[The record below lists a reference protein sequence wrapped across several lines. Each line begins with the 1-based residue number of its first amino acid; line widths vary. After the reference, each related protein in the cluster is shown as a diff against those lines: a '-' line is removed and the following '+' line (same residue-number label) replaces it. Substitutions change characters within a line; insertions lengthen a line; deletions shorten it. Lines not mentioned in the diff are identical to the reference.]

1 MYFGRLLTAMV
12 TPFDENGALNIPA
25 AKELVEHLI
34 QTGSDGIVV
43 AGTTGESPQ
52 LSAEEKDEL
61 LKAVIEQAAGRV
73 SIVMGTG
80 TNSTAHSI
88 ENTRR
93 AEELGA
99 DGVMLVVPYY
109 NKPPQEAL
117 YQHFKA
123 VAESTKL
130 PVILYNVPGR
140 TSRNLE
146 PATVERLSHIDNIVA
161 LKEATGDMDQMSLL
175 SAKTPADFLIYS
187 GEDSAVL
194 PMLSLGACGVISVSS
209 HIVGSA
215 MKEMIVAWENGEKEE
230 ALELH
235 LSCFEA
241 FQKMFL
247 TTNPLPVKYAMQ
259 RLGFQVGPCR
269 LPLTRVTEEQ
279 AASIDALLTNLGLL

>member
-146 PATVERLSHIDNIVA
+146 PATVERLSHIGNSDISGFVRFF
-161 LKEATGDMDQMSLL
+161 KQRTGM
-175 SAKTPADFLIYS
+175 TPGQYRKANTTRS
-187 GEDSAVL
+187 Q
-194 PMLSLGACGVISVSS
+194 
-209 HIVGSA
+209 
-215 MKEMIVAWENGEKEE
+215 EK
-230 ALELH
+230 
-235 LSCFEA
+235 
-241 FQKMFL
+241 
-247 TTNPLPVKYAMQ
+247 V
-259 RLGFQVGPCR
+259 
-269 LPLTRVTEEQ
+269 
-279 AASIDALLTNLGLL
+279 